1 MLDLKFI
8 RQNPN
13 VVRDAMAKKNVEL
26 DLDRL
31 LALDEQRRALLTEV
45 EQLKAQRNT
54 VSEEVGKLK
63 KAGQDATLV
72 ITEMRQ
78 VGDRIKVLDDEV
90 RTVTEELDQLLLT
103 VPNIPDSDVPVGAD
117 ESANVEI
124 SRWGTPRA
132 FGFEPKPHWEIGTD
146 LDILDFERAAKATG
160 TRFVYFKGVGAR
172 LVRALMNFMLD
183 LHVSVHGYT
192 EHWVPLMVNEA
203 SMTATGQFPKFK
215 EDVFTLRDQPYY
227 LIPTAET
234 ALVNMHR
241 DEVLSVGDLPLRYCA
256 YSPCFRSEAGA
267 AGRDTRGL
275 VRMHQFDKVE
285 LVAFTRPEESA
296 AELEKLTRDAEDLLR
311 HLELPYHVIFMC
323 TGDMGFQQAKKYDL
337 ELWMPSYGRYVEI
350 SSASNIR
357 DFQARRGGIRFRN
370 DQGKVEFVHTLNAS
384 GLAIGR
390 TVAAI
395 LENYQEAD
403 GSVTIP
409 EVLRPYMGGWERI
422 EPIV

>member
-8 RQNPN
+8 RQNPD
-13 VVRDAMAKKNVEL
+13 VVRQAMVKKNMEV

-31 LALDEQRRALLTEV
+31 LGLDEQRRALLTEV
-45 EQLKAQRNT
+45 EQLKARRNA
-54 VSEEVGKLK
+54 VSEEVGRLK
-63 KAGQDATLV
+63 KAGQDATQV

-78 VGDRIKVLDDEV
+78 VGDRIKALDEEV
-90 RTVTEELDQLLLT
+90 RQVETDLNAVMLT
-103 VPNIPDSDVPVGAD
+103 VPNIPDPDVPVGAD

-124 SRWGTPRA
+124 RRWGQPRD
-132 FGFEPKPHWEIGTD
+132 FGFEPKPHWEVGQR
-146 LDILDFERAAKATG
+146 LGILDFEAAAKATG
-160 TRFVYFKGVGAR
+160 ARFVYFRGFGAT
-172 LVRALMNFMLD
+172 LVRAVMNFMLD
-183 LHVSVHGYT
+183 LHIRDHGYT
-192 EHWVPLMVNEA
+192 ENWVPLMVNEA
-203 SMTATGQFPKFK
+203 SMYATGQFPKFA
-215 EDVFTLRDQPYY
+215 EDVFALRDQPYY

-241 DEVLSVGDLPLRYCA
+241 DEILSGADLPLRYCA

-285 LVAFTRPEESA
+285 LVVFTKPEESA
-296 AELEKLTRDAEDLLR
+296 AELEKLTHDAEDVLQR
-311 HLELPYHVIFMC
+311 LEIPYHVLFMC

-337 ELWMPSYGRYVEI
+337 ELWMPSYNRYVEI

-357 DFQARRGGIRFRN
+357 DFQARRGGMRFRN

-409 EVLRPYMGGWERI
+409 PVLRPYMGGLERI
-422 EPIV
+422 APKD